1 MFNALGRYQIGDL
14 IGQGA
19 MAMVYKA
26 FDPEI
31 RRPLAV
37 KVLLPELSRD
47 PEHRARF
54 LGDAKGAGGLAHP
67 NIVTVFDVGEQEQHP
82 YIAMEL
88 VEGTTLSQ
96 RLRAKEPLPTR
107 EALEI
112 GIQLAKALDYAH
124 KRGIVHRDVKPGNI
138 LMLKNSNTVKL
149 GDFGICRFAADDA
162 TQHTKVGTILGTP
175 HYMSP
180 EQTTGKAD
188 VDGRSDLFSAGVVL
202 YQMLTGVRPFEGDSL
217 IEVGLKIW
225 NAEPEPLEKLRPDLP
240 RSLHRIVSRALRKQP
255 EKRFQSGEE
264 MANALITVVREIDDA
279 EQSSDH
285 GRRIPMRVRWALIL
299 AAIVAVTM
307 LLATAFIQQRQHTAM
322 RTVMVGYGGSLTKL
336 MAAQYAEPMLVSNFT
351 QVEAF
356 MKSAMDRQNF
366 SYVHILD
373 HEGVVQ
379 VSTDQALVGKAYA
392 VPGGEPVYTREQGI
406 AVDRRKLDSGAQ
418 VYDFNAPILFSD
430 KEVGQVHVGIF
441 DTPLADISRLTVWLL
456 GFLILL
462 TSAAVAAGSYV
473 LAKRFSRPLRLL
485 RDSLVELA
493 NGRYDYRINEE
504 RKDEFAEVFAAFDD
518 TASALQKRHE
528 TTAPKTGN
536 AK

>member
-1 MFNALGRYQIGDL
+1 MFSALGRYQIGDL

-31 RRPLAV
+31 RRQLAI

-47 PEHRARF
+47 AEHRARF

-67 NIVTVFDVGEQEQHP
+67 NIVTVYDVGEQEQHP

-88 VEGTTLSQ
+88 VEGTTLGQ
-96 RLRAKEPLPTR
+96 RLGNKKPLPTR
-107 EALEI
+107 DSLEI
-112 GIQLAKALDYAH
+112 AIQLAKALDYAH

-138 LMLKNSNTVKL
+138 LMLKNSNSVKL
-149 GDFGICRFAADDA
+149 GDFGICRFSSDDA

-180 EQTTGKAD
+180 EQTTGKAN

-225 NAEPEPLEKLRPDLP
+225 NAEPEPIEKLRPDLP
-240 RSLHRIVSRALRKQP
+240 KSLHRIVNRALKKQP
-255 EKRFQSGEE
+255 EKRFQNGEE
-264 MANALITVVREIDDA
+264 MANALIAVVRELDDL
-279 EQSSDH
+279 EQTH
-285 GRRIPMRVRWALIL
+285 EQGRRIPLRLKWAIIL
-299 AAIVAVTM
+299 AAIVATTM
-307 LLATAFIQQRQHTAM
+307 VFAGAFIQQRQHAAM
-322 RTVMVGYGGSLTKL
+322 RTLMVGYGGSLTKL

-366 SYVHILD
+366 SHVHILD

-379 VSTDQALVGKAYA
+379 VSTDPVLIGKPYA
-392 VPGGEPVYTREQGI
+392 VPPGEQVFTREQGI
-406 AVDRRKLDSGAQ
+406 AVERRSRDSGEE
-418 VYDFNAPILFSD
+418 VYDFTAPILFSD
-430 KEVGQVHVGIF
+430 KEVGQLHVGILA
-441 DTPLADISRLTVWLL
+441 TPLAEMSRLTAWLL
-456 GFLILL
+456 GFLVLI
-462 TSAAVAAGSYV
+462 TSAAVGVGSYV
-473 LAKRFSRPLRLL
+473 LAKRFSRPLKLL
-485 RDSLVELA
+485 RDSLVEIGK
-493 NGRYDYRINEE
+493 GRYDCRISEG
-504 RKDEFAEVFAAFDD
+504 RKDEFAEVFAAFDE

-528 TTAPKTGN
+528 ALEPKTGVN
-536 AK
+536 P